1 MKLSLTKNIVGSEFL
16 KDGVLSSQDGTL
28 MKCFSFDPKESGLFE
43 EDFNGNNSDQFFN
56 KLSELLTRLPNYFE
70 GQILL
75 IRRKIESEILGF
87 ETKLYF
93 FEKIQKL
100 ESYSHLKALLE
111 ELKLKPTDLSSDQWM
126 KILSSYLGKG
136 VLDNKTP
143 DLIWEQDHLRVENN
157 MVKVLSLTELP
168 QVTWKGCFQVL
179 FEYPE
184 EFILS
189 FKINIPDRIK
199 IKKQLETKRRVSH
212 ALSITSSL
220 EVKNIESNSVLHS
233 SEETLERIV
242 VGKETLFEISV
253 AVILNNNPVAAHKS
267 AYDFERVISGIGN
280 AGLFKEG
287 VGTLSV
293 FKSHV
298 PGNLTLNIRRLP
310 ILSSNLAD
318 VMPLILD
325 YSKNNDVSSL
335 ELRSRSLEKSHLNLF
350 SNENLNY
357 NSFICGASGSGKS
370 FLMNGILMSQLT
382 DESKSRLCIFDVG
395 GSYRKIIA
403 ENGGRCITL
412 SLPEANGLIGTYL
425 KNNKVTKGGFY
436 KTFIETLCGGGSHIT
451 HSHRV
456 AIEDLLGDLEG
467 ETLSIKKFIDLSGK
481 KTERCYHEIAHW
493 LKPHVSFDEVPL
505 RKDLSQLIQSQI
517 SAFDFKELD
526 SNPILQR
533 VTILLL
539 SEMLWQDL
547 VLGVYPKTIIVFDE
561 VWRFFA
567 HSKSFLEEMYR
578 TLRKYKAGIVSITQN
593 LADYGDEAFAKMIFT
608 NSYTKIFLQNGA
620 TREYLKNTF
629 DLSDTDIFRALS
641 VSSQKPK
648 YSEFFALSSNMSQ
661 VFRLY
666 PTDQFYELANTEN
679 ISLKHSTEKEMAK

>member
-1 MKLSLTKNIVGSEFL
+1 MKLSLAKNIIGSEFV
-16 KDGVLSSQDGTL
+16 KDGVISSQDGTL
-28 MKCFSFDPKESGLFE
+28 FKCLSVNPKESGLLE
-43 EDFNGNNSDQFFN
+43 EDFNGNNSEQFFN

-70 GQILL
+70 GQVLL
-75 IRRKIESEILGF
+75 IRRKIESDILGY

-93 FEKIQKL
+93 FEKVQKI
-100 ESYSHLKALLE
+100 ESYSHLKAVLE
-111 ELKLKPTDLSSDQWM
+111 ELKLRPADLSVYQW
-126 KILSSYLGKG
+126 KHILSSYLGESVIDDKI
-136 VLDNKTP
+136 P
-143 DLIWEQDHLRVENN
+143 DLIWGKDHLRVEKKLI
-157 MVKVLSLTELP
+157 KVLSLTELP
-168 QVTWKGCFQVL
+168 QLTWKGCFQVL
-179 FEYPE
+179 FEYPD

-189 FKINIPDRIK
+189 LKINIPDRMK

-253 AVILNNNPVAAHKS
+253 AVILNSDSDKVNKS

-280 AGLFKEG
+280 AGLFKES

-293 FKSHV
+293 FKSHI
-298 PGNLTLNIRRLP
+298 PGNPTLNMRRLP

-318 VMPLILD
+318 IMPLILD

-335 ELRSRSLEKSHLNLF
+335 ELRSRCMEKSHLNLF
-350 SNENLNY
+350 SSENLNY

-370 FLMNGILMSQLT
+370 FLMNAILMSQLT

-395 GSYRKIIA
+395 GSYRKIVA
-403 ENGGRCITL
+403 ENGGQSITL
-412 SLPEANGLIGTYL
+412 SLTEANSLIGTYL

-456 AIEDLLGDLEG
+456 AIEDLLGDLDG
-467 ETLSIKKFIDLSGK
+467 ENLSIKKLIELSSQK
-481 KTERCYHEIAHW
+481 NEKCYHDISHW
-493 LKPHVSFDEVPL
+493 LKPHVSFDDVAP
-505 RKDLSQLIQSQI
+505 RDDLSKLIQSQI

-539 SEMLWQDL
+539 SELLWQDL
-547 VLGVYPKTIIVFDE
+547 VLGTYPKTIVVFDE

-608 NSYTKIFLQNGA
+608 NSFTKIFLQNGA
-620 TREYLKNTF
+620 TREYLKSTF

-666 PTDQFYELANTEN
+666 PTEKFYELANTEN
-679 ISLKHSTEKEMAK
+679 ISQKQKKKVEVAV